1 MLNIKA
7 NTIDA
12 FIEHYPAE
20 IQSLLEQVR
29 TAIRKSA
36 PGAIEK
42 ICYGIPTFALN
53 GNLVHFAAYNK
64 HIGFYPTSSGIQ
76 AFQKELAGYS
86 CSKGTV
92 QFPLDKPLPL
102 DLIEKI
108 VKFRVQENLS
118 KKRKP
123 KKDD

>member
-7 NTIDA
+7 DTIDE

-20 IQSLLEQVR
+20 IQSLLEQAR
-29 TAIRKSA
+29 AAIRKSA
-36 PGAIEK
+36 PGATEK
-42 ICYGIPTFALN
+42 ICYGIPTFVLN

-92 QFPLDKPLPL
+92 QFPLNEPLPL

-118 KKRKP
+118 KKRRP